1 MKRFILF
8 IAFFIIPFIPIP
20 YPLFAQE
27 KEVTL
32 EDVVVTA
39 TRVETSIEEI
49 ASSIT
54 VISSKEIERKQK
66 TTVLEALRDIPGLD
80 VVQTGGAGS
89 HTSIFL
95 RGATS
100 EHTLVMIDGVEVND
114 PISPGRSY
122 DFANLAVDNIERI
135 EIIRGPQSTLYGS
148 DAIGGVVNII
158 TKKGEGKPKLSLSA
172 EGGSF
177 TTFRETAGLSGG
189 NKWVNYSFALSR
201 FDTEGISA
209 ANKKDGNYERDGYEN
224 TSLSARLGFTPM
236 DHLDIDFI
244 LHYTDAKTELDNFA
258 GAGGDDPNY
267 VQKSNQFLFKMQARL
282 SLFDQ
287 VWSQKLGLAIND
299 HKREIKNNKDSQH
312 PFDYEEGRYDGQ
324 LLKFEWQHH
333 LKLHR
338 TNALTLGLDLDREE
352 GKSMYYWESL
362 WGPGQSIFPK
372 KTADIKGYYIQDEI
386 KLWERFFTTLGIRMD
401 DHSRFGIETTYRIAP
416 AYLIKETDTK
426 IKGTFGTGFKAPS
439 LYQLFAPPLWGGPIG
454 NKDLKP
460 EKTRGWD
467 VGIEQELLKKRVALG
482 ATYFWNDFK
491 NLIQYEYGQG
501 YVNIAKAKTEGVEL
515 SASAKPLDDL
525 TLRIN
530 YTYTDTEDKTTGEAL
545 IRRPKNKIGFDL
557 TYHFLNN
564 GNVNLEVIYVG
575 KRDDVDFS
583 ISPSRRV
590 KLDQYTLVNL
600 AASYDISKNFQ
611 LFGRVEN
618 LFNKEY
624 EEAKGFGT
632 PGLSFFGGIKLSF

>member
-1 MKRFILF
+1 MKSLISILLFLILSILF
-8 IAFFIIPFIPIP
+8 PF
-20 YPLFAQE
+20 PLFAQE

-32 EDVVVTA
+32 EKVVVTA
-39 TRVETSIEEI
+39 TRVETPTEEI
-49 ASSIT
+49 ASSMTI
-54 VISSKEIERKQK
+54 ISSKEIERKQK

-80 VVQTGGAGS
+80 VVQTGGVGS

-95 RGATS
+95 RGANS

-122 DFANLAVDNIERI
+122 DFAHLTVDNIERI

-158 TKKGEGKPKLSLSA
+158 TKKGEGKPKFFLSA

-177 TTFRETAGLSGG
+177 TTFREATGISGG

-209 ANKKDGNYERDGYEN
+209 ASKKDGNYEKDGYEN

-236 DHLDIDFI
+236 DNIDIDFI
-244 LHYTDAKTELDNFA
+244 LRYIDAKTELDNFS
-258 GAGGDDPNY
+258 GFGGDDPNY
-267 VQKSNQFLFKMQARL
+267 VQKSKQFFFKTQVGL

-299 HKREIKNNKDSQH
+299 HKRDIKNNKDSQH
-312 PFDYEEGRYDGQ
+312 PFDSEKGRYDGQ
-324 LLKFEWQHH
+324 LLKFDWQHH

-338 TNALTLGLDLDREE
+338 TNALTFGLDLDREE
-352 GKSMYYWESL
+352 GKSRYYWESI

-386 KLWERFFTTLGIRMD
+386 KLWDRFFATFGIRID
-401 DHSRFGIETTYRIAP
+401 DHSRFGTETTYRIAP

-439 LYQLFAPPLWGGPIG
+439 LYQLFAPATLWGPIG

-460 EKTRGWD
+460 EKSRGWD
-467 VGIEQELLKKRVALG
+467 FGIEQELLKKSVVLG
-482 ATYFWNDFK
+482 ATYFRNDFK
-491 NLIQYEYGQG
+491 DLIQFDWGQG
-501 YVNIAKAKTEGVEL
+501 YINIAKAKTEGVEL
-515 SASAKPLDDL
+515 FASAKPIDDL

-530 YTYTDTEDKTTGEAL
+530 YTYTDTEDETTGEAL
-545 IRRPKNKIGFDL
+545 IRRPKNKIGFDIN
-557 TYHFLNN
+557 YHFLNN
-564 GNVNLEVIYVG
+564 GNVNLGVIYVG
-575 KRDDVDFS
+575 KRDDLDFS

-600 AASYDISKNFQ
+600 AVSYDITKNFQ

-618 LFNKEY
+618 LLDKEY
-624 EEAKGFGT
+624 EEVKGFGT
-632 PGLSFFGGIKLSF
+632 PGLSFFGGMKLSF